1 MKANLLLLIL
11 IIGFNSSLVAQTSQV
26 ITDSVTING
35 RVTDY
40 DNHPLDNVSVS
51 WARPDFSEVSVTLT
65 DKNGNYSIR
74 IPKGKYHSMG
84 ALNMD
89 EYIIANSTLPEK
101 DQRLEFWGMGFYRRS
116 RHNAQH
122 TISSYG
128 SLWTACFQN
137 PGCNTCL
144 SGVCPS
150 YESDTYAGMDESR
163 KA

>member
-65 DKNGNYSIR
+65 DKMEITAYASPRENIIR
-74 IPKGKYHSMG
+74 WVH
-84 ALNMD
+84 
-89 EYIIANSTLPEK
+89 
-101 DQRLEFWGMGFYRRS
+101 
-116 RHNAQH
+116 
-122 TISSYG
+122 
-128 SLWTACFQN
+128 
-137 PGCNTCL
+137 
-144 SGVCPS
+144 
-150 YESDTYAGMDESR
+150 
-163 KA
+163 